1 MLLSGATWVRLEVH
15 AEVHIAHLR
24 VHMDWR
30 SEAKAI
36 WNEGYREW
44 DGCGVQLVA
53 AAIEIVKAN
62 WSQAL
67 SESDNPEQLQALML
81 ADEHAAVEVVINQVA
96 SDTVGELVDK
106 EGAAKM
112 LACSVNHI
120 NNLVASGDI
129 KAIKVGKS
137 LVRFNTEHLRDFI
150 RRGGLN
156 G

>member
-1 MLLSGATWVRLEVH
+1 MN
-15 AEVHIAHLR
+15 
-24 VHMDWR
+24 WR
-30 SEAKAI
+30 SDAKAL
-36 WNEGYREW
+36 WEEGYREW
-44 DGCGVQLVA
+44 DTCGPQLVT
-53 AAIEIVKAN
+53 AAIEIVKDN
-62 WSQAL
+62 WSEAL
-67 SESDNPEQLQALML
+67 KESSNPEQLQALML
-81 ADEHAAVEVVINQVA
+81 ADEHAAVQVVINQVA

-106 EGAAKM
+106 EGAAKI

-129 KAIKVGKS
+129 QAIKVGRN